1 MNTRRSGLGR
11 GLDALIPQSERSSFA
26 LVPPGDIR
34 PNPQQPRT
42 DFDEEALESLTA
54 SIREVGVLQPLVVRQ
69 SDSGYVLV
77 AGERRWRAAQAAD
90 LDEVPVIIRSGD
102 DTSSLTEAL
111 IENVQRED
119 LTPLEEAAAYQQLQD
134 DFGLTHA
141 EIGQR
146 VGKSRAAIS
155 NALRLLSLPPAI
167 QSLLRE
173 GGLSAGH
180 SRALLG
186 LEDSS
191 YAVHI
196 AQRAADEGWSVR
208 QVEDAVRARTEAQ
221 SDQGVAVEPKITEVR
236 PAAIIELEQRLQEH
250 LGTPVKITYRSNKG
264 KVTMNFTSLEELEQI
279 YRTLFGA

>member
-1 MNTRRSGLGR
+1 
-11 GLDALIPQSERSSFA
+11 
-26 LVPPGDIR
+26 LVAPGEIR

-42 DFDEEALESLTA
+42 EFDEAALEDLA
-54 SIREVGVLQPLVVRQ
+54 NSIREVGVLQPLIVRQ
-69 SDSGYVLV
+69 AASGYVLV
-77 AGERRWRAAQAAD
+77 AGERRWRAAQAAE
-90 LDEVPVIIRSGD
+90 LAEIPVIIRSGD

-119 LTPLEEAAAYQQLQD
+119 LTPLEEAAAYQQLQE

-155 NALRLLSLPPAI
+155 NALRLLLLPPAI

-173 GGLSAGH
+173 GRLSAGH

-186 LEDSS
+186 MEDSA

-196 AQRAADEGWSVR
+196 ATRAADEGWSVR
-208 QVEDAVRARTEAQ
+208 QVEDAVRARVESTDEA
-221 SDQGVAVEPKITEVR
+221 DRPAAPKLKEVR

-250 LGTPVKITYRSNKG
+250 LGTPVKISYRANKG
-264 KVTMNFTSLEELEQI
+264 RVTMNFTSLEELEQI